1 MIDEETQ
8 EIFRQETEALIE
20 SLQECLLQ
28 LNSTP
33 DDMELVTQV
42 FRDLHTLKGTG
53 AMFGFARLAEFI
65 HDFEAA
71 FEQVRSGN
79 AVVTPDLI
87 AVSLKAYDLI
97 VALLEGEEPP
107 TEKDAE
113 LKAALAAATSGG
125 DAPAAA
131 ADAADVAEEPA
142 AAEGELEGWKLRFKL
157 PPEFMEI
164 GGNPVAIL
172 EELMEIGGPD
182 TKTEALIDGIPALGE
197 LKPNELHTGWEM
209 ILPPSADEGD
219 IRDVFMFHED
229 SMELELTAIRGAAP
243 VVEVAP
249 VEAAPV
255 EAEAEAAPAEAAKA
269 EAPKAKAEGKK
280 SGGKKSGSAN
290 VQMRVSA
297 ERLDDI
303 MDRVGELVIAEARLS
318 DLAQKLND
326 PNLMEVVEDIQRLA
340 LGLRDTTMA
349 IRLTPMSSITGRFQR
364 LAHDLAGKTGKDFDF
379 VIEGEETELDKTVI
393 EKLSDPLVHI
403 LRNAVDHGLED
414 NDTRIEAGKPARGT
428 VRLKASYSGADV
440 LISVQDDGKGLDPEF
455 IFNRAVERG
464 MISADANLSR
474 QEIFHLLMA
483 PGFSTAEAVTDLSGR
498 GVGTDVVKSTV
509 ESLRG
514 SVEIESELGQGSSF
528 TLRLP
533 LTLAIIDGLLLQVG
547 EERYT
552 VPLAAVEGIVE
563 EPEDIRDGTDPTTTV
578 ELREKLISIMRLRE
592 IFETGGTRADHPKV
606 VLVRTG
612 DQQIGLAVDKIIGS
626 YQTVIKQL
634 SPMHSRLNVFSGAT
648 ILGDGD
654 VALIVDVAQ
663 LVKAQGLDH
672 DNKEQAA

>member
-107 TEKDAE
+107 TEQDAE
-113 LKAALAAATSGG
+113 LKAALGAVTSGG
-125 DAPAAA
+125 AAPAAA
-131 ADAADVAEEPA
+131 ADAGDAAEEAP

-182 TKTEALIDGIPALGE
+182 TKVEALLDGLPALAE
-197 LKPNELHTGWEM
+197 LKPNELHTAWEM

-243 VVEVAP
+243 VVEASP
-249 VEAAPV
+249 VEAEAAPV
-255 EAEAEAAPAEAAKA
+255 DAEAAPAEAAKT
-269 EAPKAKAEGKK
+269 EAPKAEAKK

-326 PNLMEVVEDIQRLA
+326 PNLTEVVEDIQRLA

-414 NDTRIEAGKPARGT
+414 NDTRVAAGKPARGT

-455 IFNRAVERG
+455 IFNRAVDRG

-474 QEIFHLLMA
+474 NEIFHLLMA
-483 PGFSTAEAVTDLSGR
+483 PGFSTAEQVTDLSGR

-509 ESLRG
+509 EALRG

-563 EPEDIRDGTDPTTTV
+563 EPEEIRDGTESTTTV

-612 DQQIGLAVDKIIGS
+612 DQQIGLAVDRIIGS

-663 LVKAQGLDH
+663 LVKAEGLDH

>member
-33 DDMELVTQV
+33 EDMDLVTQV

-97 VALLEGEEPP
+97 VALLEGEDPAA
-107 TEKDAE
+107 EKDAE
-113 LKAALAAATSGG
+113 LKAALSAATSG
-125 DAPAAA
+125 DAAPAAA
-131 ADAADVAEEPA
+131 EAEVVEEA
-142 AAEGELEGWKLRFKL
+142 AAEAKGEIEGWKLRYKL

-172 EELMEIGGPD
+172 EELLEIGGPD
-182 TKTEALIDGIPALGE
+182 TKVEAIVDGLPALAE
-197 LKPNELHTGWEM
+197 LKPNELHTAWELL
-209 ILPPSADEGD
+209 LPADADEEE

-229 SMELELTAIRGAAP
+229 SMELELTAIRAAAP
-243 VVEVAP
+243 AAVEVA
-249 VEAAPV
+249 
-255 EAEAEAAPAEAAKA
+255 EAEVTVEEAPAAETAKA
-269 EAPKAKAEGKK
+269 EAPKADTKK
-280 SGGKKSGSAN
+280 PAAKKSGSAN

-326 PNLMEVVEDIQRLA
+326 PNLTEVVEDIRRLA

-349 IRLTPMSSITGRFQR
+349 IRLTPLSSITGRFQR

-414 NDTRIEAGKPARGT
+414 NDTRVAAGKPARGT

-440 LISVQDDGKGLDPEF
+440 LISVQDDGKGLDPDF
-455 IFNRAVERG
+455 ILGRAIDRG
-464 MISADANLSR
+464 LVSADANLSR
-474 QEIFHLLMA
+474 GEIFQLLMA
-483 PGFSTAEAVTDLSGR
+483 PGFSTAEQVTDLSGR

-509 ESLRG
+509 EALRG
-514 SVEIESELGQGSSF
+514 SVEIESELGAGSSF

-547 EERYT
+547 EDRYT

-563 EPEDIRDGTDPTTTV
+563 EPEAIRDGSDPTTTV

-592 IFETGGTRADHPKV
+592 IFETGGERAEFPKV

-612 DQQIGLAVDKIIGS
+612 DQQIGLAVDRIIGS

-663 LVKAQGLDH
+663 LVKAQGLDQ
-672 DNKEQAA
+672 DGKEQAA

>member
-1 MIDEETQ
+1 M
-8 EIFRQETEALIE
+8 
-20 SLQECLLQ
+20 
-28 LNSTP
+28 
-33 DDMELVTQV
+33 
-42 FRDLHTLKGTG
+42 
-53 AMFGFARLAEFI
+53 AE
-65 HDFEAA
+65 
-71 FEQVRSGN
+71 
-79 AVVTPDLI
+79 
-87 AVSLKAYDLI
+87 
-97 VALLEGEEPP
+97 
-107 TEKDAE
+107 
-113 LKAALAAATSGG
+113 
-125 DAPAAA
+125 
-131 ADAADVAEEPA
+131 VAE
-142 AAEGELEGWKLRFKL
+142 AEADGETEGWKLRYKL

-172 EELMEIGGPD
+172 EELLEIGGPE
-182 TKTEALIDGIPALGE
+182 TKVEAILDGLPSLAE
-197 LKPNELHTGWEM
+197 LKPNELHTAWELT
-209 ILPPSADEGD
+209 LPADADEEE

-229 SMELELTAIRGAAP
+229 SMELELTAIRA
-243 VVEVAP
+243 
-249 VEAAPV
+249 
-255 EAEAEAAPAEAAKA
+255 AAPAAAEVAEVSAEPVASADAPAA
-269 EAPKAKAEGKK
+269 EAPKAEAKK
-280 SGGKKSGSAN
+280 PAAKKSGSAN

-326 PNLMEVVEDIQRLA
+326 PNLTEVVEDIRRLA

-349 IRLTPMSSITGRFQR
+349 IRLTPLSSITGRFQR

-414 NDTRIEAGKPARGT
+414 NDTRVANGKPARGT

-440 LISVQDDGKGLDPEF
+440 LISVQDDGKGLDPDF
-455 IFNRAVERG
+455 ILGRAIDRG
-464 MISADANLSR
+464 LVSADANLSR
-474 QEIFHLLMA
+474 GEIFQLLMA
-483 PGFSTAEAVTDLSGR
+483 PGFSTAEQVTDLSGR

-509 ESLRG
+509 EALRG
-514 SVEIESELGQGSSF
+514 SVEIESELGAGSSF

-563 EPEDIRDGTDPTTTV
+563 EPEAIRDGQEPTTTV

-592 IFETGGTRADHPKV
+592 IFETGGERAEFPKV

-612 DQQIGLAVDKIIGS
+612 DQQIGLAVDRIIGS

-672 DNKEQAA
+672 DGKEQAA

>member
-33 DDMELVTQV
+33 EDMELVTQV

-87 AVSLKAYDLI
+87 AVSLRAYDLI
-97 VALLEGEEPP
+97 VALLEGEDPP
-107 TEKDAE
+107 AEQDAE
-113 LKAALAAATSGG
+113 LKAALSAVTSGG
-125 DAPAAA
+125 AAPAAA
-131 ADAADVAEEPA
+131 EAEVAEV
-142 AAEGELEGWKLRFKL
+142 AEAEADGEIEGWKLRYKL

-172 EELMEIGGPD
+172 EELLEIGGPE
-182 TKTEALIDGIPALGE
+182 TKVEAILDGLPPLAE
-197 LKPNELHTGWEM
+197 LKPNELHTAWELT
-209 ILPPSADEGD
+209 LPADADEEE

-229 SMELELTAIRGAAP
+229 SMELELTAIRA
-243 VVEVAP
+243 
-249 VEAAPV
+249 
-255 EAEAEAAPAEAAKA
+255 AAPAAAEVAEVSAEPVASADAPAA
-269 EAPKAKAEGKK
+269 EAPKAEAKK
-280 SGGKKSGSAN
+280 PAAKKSGSAN

-326 PNLMEVVEDIQRLA
+326 PNLTEVVEDIRRLA

-349 IRLTPMSSITGRFQR
+349 IRLTPLSSITGRFQR

-414 NDTRIEAGKPARGT
+414 NDTRVANGKPARGT

-440 LISVQDDGKGLDPEF
+440 LISVQDDGKGLDPDF
-455 IFNRAVERG
+455 ILGRAIDRG
-464 MISADANLSR
+464 LVSADANLSR
-474 QEIFHLLMA
+474 GEIFQLLMA
-483 PGFSTAEAVTDLSGR
+483 PGFSTAEQVTDLSGR

-509 ESLRG
+509 EALRG
-514 SVEIESELGQGSSF
+514 SVEIESELGAGSSF

-547 EERYT
+547 EDRYT

-563 EPEDIRDGTDPTTTV
+563 EPEAIRGGREPTTTV

-592 IFETGGTRADHPKV
+592 IFETGGERAEFPKV

-612 DQQIGLAVDKIIGS
+612 DQQIGLAVDRIIGS

-672 DNKEQAA
+672 DGKEQAA

>member
-107 TEKDAE
+107 TEQDAE
-113 LKAALAAATSGG
+113 LKAALGAVTSGG
-125 DAPAAA
+125 AAPAAA
-131 ADAADVAEEPA
+131 ADAGGAAEEAP

-182 TKTEALIDGIPALGE
+182 TKVEALLDGLPALAE
-197 LKPNELHTGWEM
+197 LKPNELHTAWEM

-249 VEAAPV
+249 VEAEVAPV
-255 EAEAEAAPAEAAKA
+255 EAEAAPAEAAKT
-269 EAPKAKAEGKK
+269 EAPKAEAKK

-326 PNLMEVVEDIQRLA
+326 PNLTEVVEDIQRLA

-414 NDTRIEAGKPARGT
+414 NDTRVAAGKPARGT

-455 IFNRAVERG
+455 IFNRAVDRG

-474 QEIFHLLMA
+474 NEIFHLLMA
-483 PGFSTAEAVTDLSGR
+483 PGFSTAEQVTDLSGR

-509 ESLRG
+509 EALRG

-563 EPEDIRDGTDPTTTV
+563 EPEEIRDGTESTTTV

-612 DQQIGLAVDKIIGS
+612 DQQIGLAVDRIIGS

-663 LVKAQGLDH
+663 LVKAEGLDH

>member
-107 TEKDAE
+107 TEQDAE
-113 LKAALAAATSGG
+113 LKAALGAVTSGG
-125 DAPAAA
+125 AAPAAA
-131 ADAADVAEEPA
+131 AAAGDAAEEA
-142 AAEGELEGWKLRFKL
+142 HAAEGELEGWKLRFKL

-182 TKTEALIDGIPALGE
+182 TKVEALLDGLPALAE
-197 LKPNELHTGWEM
+197 LKPNELHTAWEM

-243 VVEVAP
+243 VVE
-249 VEAAPV
+249 AAPV
-255 EAEAEAAPAEAAKA
+255 EAEAVPVDAEAAPAEAVKT
-269 EAPKAKAEGKK
+269 EAPKAEAKK

-326 PNLMEVVEDIQRLA
+326 PNLTEVVEDIQRLA

-414 NDTRIEAGKPARGT
+414 NDTRVAAGKPARGT

-455 IFNRAVERG
+455 IFNRAVDRG

-474 QEIFHLLMA
+474 NEIFHLLMA
-483 PGFSTAEAVTDLSGR
+483 PGFSTAEQVTDLSGR

-509 ESLRG
+509 EALRG

-563 EPEDIRDGTDPTTTV
+563 EPEEIRDGTESTTTV

-612 DQQIGLAVDKIIGS
+612 DQQIGLAVDRIIGS

-663 LVKAQGLDH
+663 LVKAEGLDH

>member
-20 SLQECLLQ
+20 SLQDCLLQ

-53 AMFGFARLAEFI
+53 AMFGFSRLAEFI

-71 FEQVRSGN
+71 YEQVRSGN

-87 AVSLKAYDLI
+87 QVSLKAYDLI

-107 TEKDAE
+107 TEQDAE
-113 LKAALAAATSGG
+113 LKAALSAVTSGG
-125 DAPAAA
+125 AAPAAA
-131 ADAADVAEEPA
+131 AADAGDAAEAAPA
-142 AAEGELEGWKLRFKL
+142 DEGELEGWKLRFKL

-164 GGNPVAIL
+164 GGNPVSTL
-172 EELMEIGGPD
+172 EELIEIGGPE
-182 TKTEALIDGIPALGE
+182 TKVQAITDGVPALAE
-197 LKPNELHTGWEM
+197 LKPNELHTAWEVL
-209 ILPPSADEGD
+209 LPADADEGE

-229 SMELELTAIRGAAP
+229 SMELELTAIRKA
-243 VVEVAP
+243 
-249 VEAAPV
+249 VEAAPAA
-255 EAEAEAAPAEAAKA
+255 AEAEAPATADAAPADAAPKAEAKPAEAKKA
-269 EAPKAKAEGKK
+269 
-280 SGGKKSGSAN
+280 GGKKSGSAN

-326 PNLMEVVEDIQRLA
+326 PNLTEVVEDIQRLA

-414 NDTRIEAGKPARGT
+414 NDTRVAAGKPARGT

-474 QEIFHLLMA
+474 NETFQLLMA
-483 PGFSTAEAVTDLSGR
+483 PGFSTAEQVTDLSGR
-498 GVGTDVVKSTV
+498 GVGTDVVKTTV

-612 DQQIGLAVDKIIGS
+612 DQQIGLAVDQIIGS

-663 LVKAQGLDH
+663 LVKAQGLDN
-672 DNKEQAA
+672 DNKEKAA